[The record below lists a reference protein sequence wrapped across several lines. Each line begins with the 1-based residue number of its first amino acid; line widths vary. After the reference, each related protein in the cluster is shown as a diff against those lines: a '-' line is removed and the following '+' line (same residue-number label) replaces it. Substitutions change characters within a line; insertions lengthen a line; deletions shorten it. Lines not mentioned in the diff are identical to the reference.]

1 LANQTPSAFV
11 EDPLETVRAHIW
23 VTPYCEEDLAA
34 LADLIGVEHVLFGS
48 DWPHG
53 EGLADPQSF
62 ALELEGFDEHAV
74 TRVMRENARELLS
87 L

>member
-1 LANQTPSAFV
+1 MVF
-11 EDPLETVRAHIW
+11 H
-23 VTPYCEEDLAA
+23 
-34 LADLIGVEHVLFGS
+34 EHVLFGS

-62 ALELEGFDEHAV
+62 MIELDGFGEHAV
-74 TRVMRENARELLS
+74 TRVMRENALELLG